1 MLDENRIT
9 VLCTATNFVRS
20 RVVISQMSEW
30 VMIPIV
36 FYTIGKR
43 DKFTEVKTEMCGFKK
58 EVRVREMLQELKADN
73 VGVMRDSEIED
84 DKSVFWFKDP
94 ELQPFLAVNA
104 NKYGEFAIVIKKN

>member
-1 MLDENRIT
+1 
-9 VLCTATNFVRS
+9 
-20 RVVISQMSEW
+20 MSEW